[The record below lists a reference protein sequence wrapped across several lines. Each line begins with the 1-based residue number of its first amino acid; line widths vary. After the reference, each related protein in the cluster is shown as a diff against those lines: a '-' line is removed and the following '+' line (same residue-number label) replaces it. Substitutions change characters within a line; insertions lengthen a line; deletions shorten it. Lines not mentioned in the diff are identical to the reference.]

1 MPAILAGPK
10 SRPTSGLPKPTIPS
24 SSLPTLSMERRSLP
38 QPSIRPAY
46 TSQVFSTKP
55 PLPAGGQPGP
65 GRMLYSS
72 QLSEV
77 KPILSV
83 GGLGHQSGMERRNST
98 QRPFSKESPEV
109 DDLHSVKTLSDKP
122 SPGNQIPA
130 IKPSSLCTGQG
141 TVLTDKP
148 EVEKT
153 KPHHR
158 PTVRFAEP
166 IESFSPS
173 DDETDLD
180 SKPPFGGSQALVSE
194 KSGTFTVSKVNTE
207 GHSLTSSD
215 SKQPKE
221 SQVVSVKPSILINSG
236 TRLAEKSLQAEKQA
250 PPIWSPLSSSNSAEL
265 VDIYGMN
272 GAVERPWKETC
283 GVENLEAEHL
293 LGEKATRDGDV
304 QIYTDWANHY
314 LAKSG
319 HKRLIRD
326 LQQDVSDGVLLAEII
341 QVVAN
346 EKIENI
352 NGCPRSQAQMVENI
366 DACLSFLA
374 SKGVNIQG
382 LSSEEIRNGNLKA
395 ILGLFFSLSR
405 YKQQQQQAQKQQQQQ
420 QQQQH
425 QAAQQKAQQD
435 MQSSAP
441 GRHSAVAKH
450 AGATASQKKSSRLPG
465 PAARPLAAGG
475 DAKSRTAA
483 SANRRS
489 QSFNTQ
495 DKARAG
501 PCPLAPTHELAEGV
515 SQPAGM
521 NGNVPSPAAAQPS
534 AIPQPGAS
542 AGKSWRG
549 TKAAGAKHSAAPGGS
564 GAKQPIPAVTQA
576 SAEPSEGPAPKT
588 AAAPASSNGQKSM
601 LEKFRLF
608 NSKSGSKATST
619 PAAGLAAASDGPDK
633 PEATPAPVEQNEVG
647 EELAANG
654 PKIALKGIAQRTIGR
669 ALSNNKKTTIKSGE
683 KEKGKVATP
692 VPEANK
698 VTEPDCRA
706 DTVPESSKKSSKI
719 ASLIPK
725 GGKSGQAAAGSAVS
739 KKEPSAGPGPASTGI
754 PKPGS
759 KLASA
764 KSAGGAGKESERL
777 RASKSGTH
785 LQQHLQPAA
794 ESRTSSST
802 SLASSEGGRAAAV
815 PCGPQSQAPQ
825 LQQPLPPAAASV
837 ASAAVAAAAAAT
849 TTAALTSPSSAVS
862 PATVSMTTSTTQ
874 TTGISTVGVQLPHP
888 QQQYSHP
895 NTATV
900 APFMY
905 RTHTDCDGN
914 VPLIMEAG
922 QNLGAHSDPILFS
935 KSAQQPCVDDLPVGE
950 DAETRRMRTVKNIAD
965 LRQNLEETM
974 SNLRGTQ
981 ITHST
986 LETTFD
992 GNVTTEVSGR
1002 GLLGMGG
1009 RAAAQ
1014 TPLSWR
1020 LAQASSPRL
1029 QAGDAPS
1036 PLGNGYPPR
1045 ATASGRFVQ
1054 QEAVAAAAASG
1065 GGGAP
1070 AGRYLRRAVPGRGA
1084 GCGQAGDGSERA
1096 DGEMCGMGAD
1106 AAGYMS
1112 DGDVLGKNLRS
1123 EDVASGYMTDGGLS
1137 LYTRRLNRVPD
1148 GLTVVREAMQRGVP
1162 LAVGD
1167 ADSWDDD
1174 SSISSGLSD
1183 TIDNVSTDDIHT
1195 SSSVSSYPTTP
1206 ATARRK
1212 GEAKLRTDNEK
1223 RSGVDRNGGWQH
1235 GGSAGE
1241 DMKAVG
1247 SSRGGSV
1254 DPEHGGRVME
1264 PGARWKRNPSDV
1276 SDESEKSSG
1285 GLRKPGSIAHT
1296 GSWRRGMSAQV
1307 GITPPPPRGKAATS
1321 ALKMPGKTDDA
1332 KASEKGCLSPKRG
1345 AVQRSPSDAGRS
1357 SGDEGRKPPSGI
1369 ARPTGGGA
1377 FGFKKPGTIITASG
1391 ATITSGSAT
1400 VGKLSKSSGIA
1411 GRAGACIG
1419 GRKTSV
1425 DGSHDDPASRAALTY
1440 RSLPRPSKSGSGGHI
1455 RGLGNRS
1462 STSSI
1467 DSNVSSKSA
1476 SGPPGSKLRE
1486 PSRIGVG
1493 RSSPPAA
1500 VGPPHHATAAMLA
1513 HAQHQERDK
1522 STGGSV
1528 PAERERTPANQTD
1541 REKAAAAAAVG
1552 AAASSDAESVA
1563 SGCSVKLSPAQTP
1576 ALASPSPTQP
1586 VPKCPDI
1593 SSPTLRRLFG
1603 GKQSTKQIAMTSSDN
1618 LKNSTIISNPH
1629 AMLARQGS
1637 TDSPSP
1643 VDGSMAGSYSSGG
1656 PSSGLSPAS
1665 PATSSSSACSPGP
1678 PKASIPTPM
1687 GICGGG
1693 GGGGM
1698 PWGIGLAHSPTAAGK
1713 TGLYQP
1719 ALGQPLDLALS
1730 GASSSMAAAAGFG
1743 GQSAVPHGCLTPT
1756 SKPESGPCSFV
1767 RTSSLKSTMSESPPS
1782 SPTTSTHFISNTLP
1796 RRQDRQLQNK
1806 NILDNFL
1813 LLDRNTLPKKGF
1825 RCTPSQ
1831 QRGQDEWM
1839 RSYSI
1844 GGLQDTGE
1852 HSPLTSATAI
1862 TSPTGTRF
1870 HFPPPVSPNA
1880 ASQLSVSYP
1889 NVFRSNSV
1897 SAHDP
1902 AYDMYGGS
1910 DTRLRNSSVSLD
1922 ERHRGMSRSG
1932 SFRDGIEEVHGS
1944 SLSLVSSTSSIYS
1957 TPDEKAVS
1965 EMRKLRRELDQ
1976 SQDKVATLTAQLTTN
1991 AHLVAAFEQ
2000 SLANMTS
2007 RLQSLTMT
2015 AEQKD
2020 SELNELR
2027 KTIEMLKR
2035 QNVAAQAAIS
2045 GVINTPELSRKGSAS
2060 SSQSTELRIR
2070 RQHSS
2075 DSVSSI
2081 NSATSHSSIGSS
2093 AETPDSKKKKK
2104 KNWVNTKGGK
2114 LRSSFKQAFGK
2125 KKSPK
2130 SASSHS
2136 DIEEMTTPDSSLPSS
2151 PKLPHGAVTA
2161 VTPAIKPSHS
2171 ASAICECTET
2181 GAEKVMQ
2188 LRSELREKEMK
2199 LTDIRLEALS
2209 SAHQLDQLR
2218 ESMNRMQSEIE
2229 KLKAENDR
2237 LKSDGGGNCSR
2248 AQSQLSM
2255 SSTSSPRQSVG
2266 LSQHSLNL
2274 PESTSLDM
2282 LLDDG
2287 SGDGSTRKDR
2297 RNVKIVVSLTD
2308 LPKRRED
2315 SKIQEYTIGSIGV
2328 SGKTKWDV
2336 LDGVVRRLFKE
2347 YILRVDPLT
2356 NLGLSTDSVLGYSIG
2371 DLVRSR
2377 ESDVPELLP
2386 CGYLVGEN
2394 TTIRVALKGMV
2405 EHSLDSLVFETLIPK
2420 ATLQRYVSLLMEHRR
2435 IILSGPSG
2443 TGKTFLANRLAEFIV
2458 QRSGRDVTDGVIA
2471 TFNVDHKSSKELR
2484 QYLLNLADQC
2494 NSESNAAD
2502 MPLVIILDNLHHI
2515 GSLGDIFNGF
2525 LNCKYQKCPYIIG
2538 TMNQA
2543 TTSTPNLQLHH
2554 NFRWVLCANH
2564 VEPVNGFLGRFLRRK
2579 LIETEI
2585 QSSSRNNDLI
2595 RIMDWMPKVWQHLNR
2610 FLEAHSSSDVTIG
2623 PRLFLSCPMDVG
2635 GSRVWFTDLWNYS
2648 IIPYVLEAVREG
2660 LQLYGRRSAWEDP
2673 AKWVMETY
2681 PWASTPLQHDWPTLL
2696 QLRPEDVGF
2705 DGYTSAREGST
2716 SKPAP
2721 PSDVEGDPLMN
2732 MLMRLQ
2738 EAANYSSPQS
2748 CDSDSNSTSHHEDIL
2763 DSSFESTL

>member
-72 QLSEV
+72 QLSE
-77 KPILSV
+77 
-83 GGLGHQSGMERRNST
+83 
-98 QRPFSKESPEV
+98 
-109 DDLHSVKTLSDKP
+109 
-122 SPGNQIPA
+122 
-130 IKPSSLCTGQG
+130 
-141 TVLTDKP
+141 
-148 EVEKT
+148 
-153 KPHHR
+153 
-158 PTVRFAEP
+158 
-166 IESFSPS
+166 
-173 DDETDLD
+173 
-180 SKPPFGGSQALVSE
+180 
-194 KSGTFTVSKVNTE
+194 
-207 GHSLTSSD
+207 
-215 SKQPKE
+215 
-221 SQVVSVKPSILINSG
+221 
-236 TRLAEKSLQAEKQA
+236 
-250 PPIWSPLSSSNSAEL
+250 
-265 VDIYGMN
+265 
-272 GAVERPWKETC
+272 
-283 GVENLEAEHL
+283 
-293 LGEKATRDGDV
+293 
-304 QIYTDWANHY
+304 IYTDWANHY

-501 PCPLAPTHELAEGV
+501 PCPLAPTHGEHLLG
-515 SQPAGM
+515 SSGKSHPAGM

-815 PCGPQSQAPQ
+815 PS
-825 LQQPLPPAAASV
+825 
-837 ASAAVAAAAAAT
+837 
-849 TTAALTSPSSAVS
+849 ALTSPSSAVS

-935 KSAQQPCVDDLPVGE
+935 KSAQQPCVDDLPGE

-1693 GGGGM
+1693 GGGM

-1767 RTSSLKSTMSESPPS
+1767 RTSSLKSTMSES
-1782 SPTTSTHFISNTLP
+1782 
-1796 RRQDRQLQNK
+1796 
-1806 NILDNFL
+1806 FL

-1825 RCTPSQ
+1825 RYPPPLYDVKLA
-1831 QRGQDEWM
+1831 DEWM

-1957 TPDEKAVS
+1957 TRNFSCATQ
-1965 EMRKLRRELDQ
+1965 MRKLRRELDQ

-2104 KNWVNTKGGK
+2104 KNW

>member
-1 MPAILAGPK
+1 
-10 SRPTSGLPKPTIPS
+10 
-24 SSLPTLSMERRSLP
+24 
-38 QPSIRPAY
+38 
-46 TSQVFSTKP
+46 
-55 PLPAGGQPGP
+55 
-65 GRMLYSS
+65 
-72 QLSEV
+72 
-77 KPILSV
+77 
-83 GGLGHQSGMERRNST
+83 
-98 QRPFSKESPEV
+98 
-109 DDLHSVKTLSDKP
+109 
-122 SPGNQIPA
+122 
-130 IKPSSLCTGQG
+130 
-141 TVLTDKP
+141 
-148 EVEKT
+148 
-153 KPHHR
+153 
-158 PTVRFAEP
+158 
-166 IESFSPS
+166 
-173 DDETDLD
+173 
-180 SKPPFGGSQALVSE
+180 
-194 KSGTFTVSKVNTE
+194 
-207 GHSLTSSD
+207 
-215 SKQPKE
+215 
-221 SQVVSVKPSILINSG
+221 
-236 TRLAEKSLQAEKQA
+236 
-250 PPIWSPLSSSNSAEL
+250 
-265 VDIYGMN
+265 
-272 GAVERPWKETC
+272 
-283 GVENLEAEHL
+283 
-293 LGEKATRDGDV
+293 

-346 EKIENI
+346 EKIEDI

-405 YKQQQQQAQKQQQQQ
+405 Y
-420 QQQQH
+420 
-425 QAAQQKAQQD
+425 AQQKPQQD
-435 MQSSAP
+435 MQSRCELWKGLATPVLRASEVVSPLSPQCSAP

-465 PAARPLAAGG
+465 LAARPLAAGG

-501 PCPLAPTHELAEGV
+501 PCPPAPAHGHHKELAEGV

-576 SAEPSEGPAPKT
+576 SSEPSEGPAPKT

-619 PAAGLAAASDGPDK
+619 PAAGSAAASDGPDK

-692 VPEANK
+692 VPEVNK

-725 GGKSGQAAAGSAVS
+725 GGKSGQAAAGSAVC

-759 KLASA
+759 KLAGA
-764 KSAGGAGKESERL
+764 KSAGGAGKEGERL

-815 PCGPQSQAPQ
+815 PCGP
-825 LQQPLPPAAASV
+825 
-837 ASAAVAAAAAAT
+837 
-849 TTAALTSPSSAVS
+849 

-914 VPLIMEAG
+914 VPLVMEAG

-1054 QEAVAAAAASG
+1054 QEAVAAAAAAAASG

-1247 SSRGGSV
+1247 SSRGGSM

-1285 GLRKPGSIAHT
+1285 GLRKPGSVAHT

-1307 GITPPPPRGKAATS
+1307 GIAPPPRGKAATS
-1321 ALKMPGKTDDA
+1321 ALKTPGKTDDA

-1440 RSLPRPSKSGSGGHI
+1440 RSLPRPSKSGGGGHI

-1462 STSSI
+1462 STSSV

-1476 SGPPGSKLRE
+1476 SGTGSKLRE

-1493 RSSPPAA
+1493 RSSP
-1500 VGPPHHATAAMLA
+1500 
-1513 HAQHQERDK
+1513 
-1522 STGGSV
+1522 
-1528 PAERERTPANQTD
+1528 TPANQTD

-1603 GKQSTKQIAMTSSDN
+1603 GKQSTKQIMTSSDN

-1693 GGGGM
+1693 GM

-1713 TGLYQP
+1713 TGLYQQ

-1767 RTSSLKSTMSESPPS
+1767 RTSSLKSTMSES
-1782 SPTTSTHFISNTLP
+1782 
-1796 RRQDRQLQNK
+1796 
-1806 NILDNFL
+1806 FL

-1825 RCTPSQ
+1825 RYPPPPSMMCTPSQ
-1831 QRGQDEWM
+1831 QRGQDEWL

-1910 DTRLRNSSVSLD
+1910 DARLRNSSVSLD

-1965 EMRKLRRELDQ
+1965 EQMRKLRRELDQ
-1976 SQDKVATLTAQLTTN
+1976 SQEKVATLTAQLTTN

-2045 GVINTPELSRKGSAS
+2045 GVINTPELSRKGR
-2060 SSQSTELRIR
+2060 STELRIR

-2171 ASAICECTET
+2171 ASAYVHSHSPPAAFLCRRPAMICECTET
-2181 GAEKVMQ
+2181 EAEKVMQ